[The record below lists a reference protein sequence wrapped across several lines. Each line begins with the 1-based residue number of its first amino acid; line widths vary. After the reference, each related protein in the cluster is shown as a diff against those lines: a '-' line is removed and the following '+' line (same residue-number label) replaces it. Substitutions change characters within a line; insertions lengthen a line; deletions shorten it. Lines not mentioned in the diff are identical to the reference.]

1 VITWTVTAEQATAPT
16 AAGCESSRGCAAD
29 NAIAAALDYFAAAT
43 APTPG
48 LGAHTIAATLLVG
61 ETEVIAG
68 PGFDRC
74 GVYAAE
80 ATAAGLQTV
89 RDHLAA
95 EAPVDVT

>member
-1 VITWTVTAEQATAPT
+1 VDRYRRTSHRRGWLREQP
-16 AAGCESSRGCAAD
+16 GCAAD

-61 ETEVIAG
+61 QTEVIAG
-68 PGFDRC
+68 PGYDRC
-74 GVYAAE
+74 GAYAAE

-95 EAPVDVT
+95 EAPADAT

>member
-1 VITWTVTAEQATAPT
+1 VITWTVTAEQATA

-61 ETEVIAG
+61 QTEVIAG
-68 PGFDRC
+68 PRYDRC
-74 GVYAAE
+74 GAYAAE

-95 EAPVDVT
+95 EAPADAT

>member
-1 VITWTVTAEQATAPT
+1 MITWTVTAEQATAP
-16 AAGCESSRGCAAD
+16 AATGRESSRGCAAD
-29 NAIAAALDYFAAAT
+29 NAITAALDYFAAAT
-43 APTPG
+43 APTLG

-68 PGFDRC
+68 PGYDRC

-95 EAPVDVT
+95 EAPTDAT